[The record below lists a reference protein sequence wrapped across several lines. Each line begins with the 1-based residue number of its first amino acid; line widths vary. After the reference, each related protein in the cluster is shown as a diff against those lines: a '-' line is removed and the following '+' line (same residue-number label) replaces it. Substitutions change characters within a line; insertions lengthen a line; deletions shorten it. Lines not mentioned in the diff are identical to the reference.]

1 MKQNIKSSTSKPQ
14 NVTPFVTVSFSNVIA
29 LIVAISYGG
38 GLWVNIQ
45 HGLEGAHEA
54 VELPPIIHLLRDS
67 TFAMLFIFFGVLMAV
82 SFSRWLI
89 QRANGRM
96 PRMTQWA
103 LISVTLGVFTGTAF
117 ALGIPAHGY
126 LFGAHLEEGAELIA
140 DLLKDG
146 SQVALVNIGIS
157 ALIFF
162 AQTGFNENLNQLP
175 VKKS

>member
-1 MKQNIKSSTSKPQ
+1 MKQNTKLNTSKQQDAAPL
-14 NVTPFVTVSFSNVIA
+14 VTVSFSNMIA

-38 GLWVNIQ
+38 GMWVNIQ
-45 HGLEGAHEA
+45 HELEGAHEA
-54 VELPPIIHLLRDS
+54 VELPPIIHWLRDS
-67 TFAMLFIFFGVLMAV
+67 TFAMVFIFFGVLMAV

-96 PRMTQWA
+96 PRLTQWA

-117 ALGIPAHGY
+117 ALGIPVHGY

-140 DLLKDG
+140 DMLKDG

-157 ALIFF
+157 ILIFF
-162 AQTGFNENLNQLP
+162 AQTGFNENLNQQP